1 MQAPRIK
8 LEDTWPKLPP
18 AAVSEPQGGA
28 DLTVKITVPKGELYA
43 EKDRHREPGA
53 LTVLREK
60 TKQVLMHSGPKSRG
74 VARRCVGRSEVIQ
87 CDR

>member
-1 MQAPRIK
+1 MQAPRTK

-18 AAVSEPQGGA
+18 AAVPEPQGGA
-28 DLTVKITVPKGELYA
+28 KPTVKITVSKGELYA

-60 TKQVLMHSGPKSRG
+60 TKQVLMHSGPKSGG
-74 VARRCVGRSEVIQ
+74 VAHRRLGRREVIRR
-87 CDR
+87 DR